1 MPAALHLPCSSNI
14 LIRTWTAL
22 MHSHNA
28 PICCRTSPEDS
39 VSTGRERERRG
50 LTTVYFVVTDVFECI
65 ELFHGIRNDILCLS
79 VCICIS
85 VRSISVYLWW
95 SPGCQS
101 RGFPT
106 AICRLDDRIN
116 KASPPRRPIYIFVC
130 QLQSPPG
137 VCAGICACSFLHI
150 YIISIV
156 SCVFACIR
164 GSSIRSGVELLLL
177 LPTSAS

>member
-1 MPAALHLPCSSNI
+1 LL
-14 LIRTWTAL
+14 
-22 MHSHNA
+22 
-28 PICCRTSPEDS
+28 
-39 VSTGRERERRG
+39 RG
-50 LTTVYFVVTDVFECI
+50 GFVVVYRARGGWEVVLITMPRSVAIAVIQPQFECI

-156 SCVFACIR
+156 SCVFACHSNTSVTTKYTVVSPLLSLSLPVLTE
-164 GSSIRSGVELLLL
+164 SSGDVRQQIGAL
-177 LPTSAS
+177 